1 MTEKLQMKKGK
12 SSFARCAEMVRQE
25 LKEKYPDLKFS
36 VKSHCFAGGD
46 AVDVTLWVDK
56 DNFLATEAGREELY
70 SLAHAIRKPLEEKYV
85 YGHFDAM
92 SDYYDNDNWNDSIPQ
107 VKYLHVQARGKE

>member
-1 MTEKLQMKKGK
+1 MTEHLQMKKGK
-12 SSFARCAEMVRQE
+12 SSYARCAELVRAE

-46 AVDVTLWVDK
+46 AIDVTLWVDK
-56 DNFLATEAGREELY
+56 DNALATEACREELY
-70 SLAHAIRKPLEEKYV
+70 ALVGSIRKPLDAKYV

-92 SDYYDNDNWNDSIPQ
+92 TDYFDNDNWDPSIPQ
-107 VKYLHVQARGKE
+107 VKYLHVQPRLKA